1 MLEQIKYRNHL
12 GTEIDFNANGVYVKS
27 TNLRDYSWNCV
38 QRGGKISS
46 FKRGVVNKKITLYIN
61 CDTIAEGTNKKNE
74 LTRIFEQDISAKQP
88 GEIIVDNI
96 YCLSCYITG
105 SVKSEYLI
113 TKKSMSVELNVVS
126 DNPVWYTKSPVV
138 INSEGETITSPF
150 GFDANFRL
158 EILGATTDAPIILI
172 KNTFYGINSALEAG
186 ERLIIDSFKK
196 EVYKLT
202 STGEQ
207 VNMFSDRIVNGNYV
221 FTKIPKETSGFLIFS
236 GGTFDWN
243 LKVYSEGSEPAW
255 I

>member
-1 MLEQIKYRNHL
+1 MLEQVKYRNHL
-12 GTEIDFNANGVYVKS
+12 GTEIDFNTNGVYVKS

-38 QRGGKISS
+38 QRGEKISS

-61 CDTIAEGTNKKNE
+61 CDTVAAGNNKKNE

-88 GEIIVDNI
+88 GEIIVDNM
-96 YCLSCYITG
+96 YCFSCYITG

-138 INSEGETITSPF
+138 INSEGKTITSPF

-158 EILGATTDAPIILI
+158 EILGATADAPSILI

-221 FTKIPKETSGFLIFS
+221 FTKISKGTSGFSIFS